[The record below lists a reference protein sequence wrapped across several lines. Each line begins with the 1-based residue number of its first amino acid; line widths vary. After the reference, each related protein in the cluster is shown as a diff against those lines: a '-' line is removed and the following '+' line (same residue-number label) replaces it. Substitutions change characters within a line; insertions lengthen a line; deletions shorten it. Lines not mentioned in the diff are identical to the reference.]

1 MTLAQ
6 QTEVKGLQHKAL
18 APVLS
23 RRASAS
29 IARPFGKSLAQDDFS
44 PQPPPL
50 RAPRPSTRDPYY
62 AVMQQGLAED
72 AQTFYKQR
80 PTTTEWVLLP
90 DRRCP
95 GIPSRRPGV
104 TMPIA
109 SGSEPRKSGA
119 RQRGAR
125 ALRNPP
131 GLPSFS
137 KPLTDGHAVFRIST
151 RKAISTSR

>member
-1 MTLAQ
+1 MAQ
-6 QTEVKGLQHKAL
+6 QTAIKALQHQGFG
-18 APVLS
+18 P
-23 RRASAS
+23 SA
-29 IARPFGKSLAQDDFS
+29 IAARLGLDRKTVRKYLAQDDFS
-44 PQPPPL
+44 PQLPPR

-90 DRRCP
+90 DRRCS

-119 RQRGAR
+119 RQHGAR

-137 KPLTDGHAVFRIST
+137 KRLTDVHAVFRIST